1 MKKYIISILALCAI
15 ATAAAAQI
23 PIQDNLA
30 GKHVVVTGFPEDNQ
44 VKNYDLY
51 EFNGLLE
58 RENSLLGQ
66 RRIATII
73 SLSGSVVTSVGL
85 SLRDQNNRI
94 TQTGTVISSVGLL
107 ATLGSG
113 VWLIVNE
120 FQLIS
125 TRRKINEK
133 TQLRVTPTGVSL
145 HF

>member
-30 GKHVVVTGFPEDNQ
+30 GKPAVVTGFPEDNQ

-94 TQTGTVISSVGLL
+94 TQTGTVIGSVGLL

-133 TQLRVTPTGVSL
+133 TLLRVTPTGVSL